1 MEKEFEN
8 IQVSTLLEFVDEVSK
23 HDTRIDR
30 CKVHSARTIVFI
42 TFVAILCGYKNWD
55 DIACFGSV
63 RKSFFEE
70 YLGKLDSVPSE
81 DTIRR
86 FFAMVRPESF
96 EGVYRTWL
104 SDVFRLRRSGKSGES
119 IVAIDGKEL
128 RSASS
133 ADGSPLRIVSAYA
146 VEDGLS
152 LGQVC
157 VTEKSNEIP
166 AAQQLVEE
174 LDISGC
180 IITADA
186 MHCQKKTVEAIVRG
200 KGDYF
205 IFVKGN
211 QEKLRSQIGLCVQE
225 ARRHRRQNND
235 YAEAVEHEHRK
246 KAVTRTCIAVGEQL
260 YLGDM
265 RLEWA
270 GIRSFGVVRSLRYEN
285 GRPVTEE
292 RAFISSLAMDAR
304 RFIDIS
310 RMHWGIENG
319 LHWRLDAIFDEDS
332 SRKKRNAEKNV
343 SLLRKLALAM
353 LSMDDTI
360 KKTKKKQMMAT
371 LDDGYLHKL
380 LNMCDVNL

>member
-1 MEKEFEN
+1 MVKEFEN
-8 IQVSTLLEFVDEVSK
+8 IQVSTLMEFVDEVSK

-30 CKVHSARTIVFI
+30 CKVHAARTIVFI
-42 TFVAILCGYKNWD
+42 SLVAILCGYKTWE

-86 FFAMVRPESF
+86 FFALIKPEAF
-96 EGVYRTWL
+96 EEVYRVWL
-104 SDVFRLRRSGKSGES
+104 SEVFRMRRSRESGER

-128 RSASS
+128 RAASS

-157 VTEKSNEIP
+157 ITEKSNEIP
-166 AAQQLVEE
+166 AAQQLVED

-180 IITADA
+180 ILTADA
-186 MHCQKKTVEAIVRG
+186 MHCQKKTVEAIVKG

-211 QEKLRSQIGLCVQE
+211 QEKLRSRIELCVQE
-225 ARRHRRQNND
+225 ARLHRRRNND
-235 YAEAVEHEHRK
+235 YAEVVEHEHRK
-246 KAVTRTCIAVGEQL
+246 KAVTRTCIAIGEPL
-260 YLGDM
+260 YLGGM
-265 RLEWA
+265 WQQWA
-270 GIRSFGVVRSLRYEN
+270 GIRSFGVVRSLRHEN

-292 RAFISSLAMDAR
+292 RVFISSLAMDAR

-332 SRKKRNAEKNV
+332 SRKKRNAERNF
-343 SLLRKLALAM
+343 SLMRKLALTM
-353 LSMDDTI
+353 LSKDDTI
-360 KKTKKKQMMAT
+360 KKTKRKQMIAS
-371 LDDGYLHKL
+371 LDDGYLHKIL
-380 LNMCDVNL
+380 TMCDVIL